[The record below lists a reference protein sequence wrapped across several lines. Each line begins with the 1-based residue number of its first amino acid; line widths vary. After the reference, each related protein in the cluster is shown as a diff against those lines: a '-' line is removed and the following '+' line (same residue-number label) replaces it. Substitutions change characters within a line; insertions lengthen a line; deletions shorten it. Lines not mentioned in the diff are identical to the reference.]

1 MGSISCTASGSVTG
15 EEIGCI
21 TRRWLCLWDPSARR
35 FRAHALTDDR
45 RACDAGWARAAA
57 SVALVVGVA
66 TLRAMQAGTQLTL
79 GDLARDRE
87 GADRVLE
94 HRWRDVPIAMASPR
108 GRFPASAFLI
118 APELLVTSHHC
129 IRAELDGHRPLSE
142 LRFLFDVRWTGTR
155 GALDGPLYE
164 VHPGPA
170 NPVLAV
176 GTTGWDDHVVLRVRP
191 VAGSRHAGPG
201 IPVARALAAGERVTA
216 IGHPFGLPMC
226 TAGVELVENTSD
238 PRVAY
243 AHLDIFSG
251 SSGGPVLRTSDQ
263 RVVGIV
269 QSKPGWDFVASGHA
283 TLRLASYDAAMGEP
297 ARFVRMSA
305 VGAGAWSDLRQTLL
319 RPFSDRAEV
328 G

>member
-1 MGSISCTASGSVTG
+1 
-15 EEIGCI
+15 
-21 TRRWLCLWDPSARR
+21 
-35 FRAHALTDDR
+35 
-45 RACDAGWARAAA
+45 
-57 SVALVVGVA
+57 
-66 TLRAMQAGTQLTL
+66 
-79 GDLARDRE
+79 
-87 GADRVLE
+87 
-94 HRWRDVPIAMASPR
+94 
-108 GRFPASAFLI
+108 
-118 APELLVTSHHC
+118 
-129 IRAELDGHRPLSE
+129 
-142 LRFLFDVRWTGTR
+142 
-155 GALDGPLYE
+155 
-164 VHPGPA
+164 
-170 NPVLAV
+170 VLAV

-251 SSGGPVLRTSDQ
+251 SSGAPVLRTSDQ

-283 TLRLASYDAAMGEP
+283 TMRLASYDATLGEP

-305 VGAGAWSDLRQTLL
+305 VGAGAWSDLRQPLL